1 VCVSHSE
8 LISVEEFS
16 LTHHFK
22 YMKMKKETMIILLLT
37 LICQTVFAQ
46 SKDIEII
53 SNLNKDW
60 LDSYVKKDS
69 ATLNRIFAPD
79 FVLISPTGSKMTK
92 KSIIDNLQN
101 LETVSVNLDSVD
113 VKLLTADVGVVTAYT
128 TFVLNIDGKDVAGKN
143 CYQDVYVKRKGRW
156 VAVTAHVTLLNFK

>member
-1 VCVSHSE
+1 MV
-8 LISVEEFS
+8 
-16 LTHHFK
+16 
-22 YMKMKKETMIILLLT
+22 ILLLT
-37 LICQTVFAQ
+37 FICQTVFAQ

-60 LDSYVKKDS
+60 LASYVSKDT

-92 KSIIDNLQN
+92 QSIINNLSKQ
-101 LETVSVNLDSVD
+101 ETVSVTIDSVD

-128 TFVLNIDGKDVAGKN
+128 TFVLKIDGKETTGQN
-143 CYQDVYVKRKGRW
+143 CYQDVYVKRKRKW
-156 VAVTAHVTLLNFK
+156 VAVTAHVTLLNLK

>member
-1 VCVSHSE
+1 
-8 LISVEEFS
+8 
-16 LTHHFK
+16 
-22 YMKMKKETMIILLLT
+22 MKKETMIILLLA

-92 KSIIDNLQN
+92 KSVIDNLQKQ
-101 LETVSVNLDSVD
+101 EIISVNIDSVD
-113 VKLLTADVGVVTAYT
+113 VKLLTADVGVVTAYI
-128 TFVLNIDGKDVAGKN
+128 TFVVNTDGKEVPGQI
-143 CYQDVYVKRKGRW
+143 CYQDVYVKRKGKW
-156 VAVTAHVTLLNFK
+156 VAVTAHVTLLNVN